1 MTLYSTVSS
10 KSVST
15 TTEVKM
21 KFNIT
26 VSQFAERIGRSAS
39 YVRAHLAAGTMRI
52 PYLKEGNRVR
62 FCEEDVQDFID
73 EHTHRPIVTGKL

>member
-1 MTLYSTVSS
+1 
-10 KSVST
+10 
-15 TTEVKM
+15 M

-73 EHTHRPIVTGKL
+73 EHTHRPEDEASPVRVAMDGDIETLIEESSR